1 MTAQLRTVGPAD
13 IDLLVALR
21 MAYLYDG
28 RPAPD
33 EAEAQ
38 ALRESLASYFR
49 RAMERE
55 EFVGVVAEAQGKA
68 VSAAFL
74 SIAERPPRSAG
85 VSCRVGTVYSVYTY
99 PEYRRQG
106 LATAVMKALL
116 HEAEKLELGSIDLS
130 ASPDGRA
137 LYEKLGFAPIR
148 YTAMRLQKG

>member
-1 MTAQLRTVGPAD
+1 MTVQIRTVGPEE
-13 IDLLVALR
+13 IGLLIELR

-38 ALRESLASYFR
+38 ALRESLESYFR

-55 EFVGVVAEAQGKA
+55 EFVGVVAEAQGMA

-99 PEYRRQG
+99 PEYRRNG

-116 HEAEKLELGSIDLS
+116 HEAEKLRLGSVELA
-130 ASPDGRA
+130 ASPEGRK
-137 LYEKLGFAPIR
+137 LYEKLGFTPIR